1 MKHQFNTTTTAV
13 VIAVAILAIAF
24 VTAQT
29 GFAVTPQTQVDYCLD
44 SDVGLD
50 ATHTT
55 GACEDTN
62 GVHTDMCVGEN
73 TVQETGC
80 LTGSKICAY
89 DIVQCPIGETCSS
102 GRCVATA

>member
-1 MKHQFNTTTTAV
+1 MKYQFNTTTTAV

-29 GFAVTPQTQVDYCLD
+29 DYCLD
-44 SDVGLD
+44 SDIGLD

-62 GVHTDMCVGEN
+62 GVHTDICVGEN

-80 LTGSKICAY
+80 LAGSKICAY
-89 DIVQCPIGETCSS
+89 DVVQCPIGETCSS
-102 GRCVATA
+102 GRCVAAA